1 MAYSEDLAQRVRVTL
16 QDELG
21 VTERKM
27 FGGLCFMVR
36 GNMCCGIVGD
46 ELMLRVGPDQ
56 YAAALTKPN
65 ARKMDFTGRPMKG
78 MLYIDAAGIATDEAL
93 TDWVQWGINFA
104 GSLPPK

>member
-1 MAYSEDLAQRVRVTL
+1 MAYSEELAQRVRTAL

-21 VTERKM
+21 VREQKM
-27 FGGLCFMVR
+27 FGGLCFMLR
-36 GNMCCGIVGD
+36 GNMCCGIVQ
-46 ELMLRVGPDQ
+46 EKLMLRVGPDQ
-56 YAAALTKPN
+56 YAAALEEPH

-78 MLYIDAAGIATDEAL
+78 MIYVEPEGIDTDEAL